1 MQDYPD
7 SKPRKVLI
15 LVENLSVPFDRR
27 VWRECNALREAGYQ
41 VSVICPRGKNT
52 DTESHAVINGVS
64 IYRYGLYQST
74 GGVASY
80 LVEYG
85 ISLLMTFLLTPVVLL
100 REGFDVIQVCN
111 PPDLFILAA
120 MPYRLLGKKIIFD
133 QHDLSPEIYEAQKGD
148 VKGSMVYKAL
158 LFFEHMTYRLSD
170 AVIATNDSFKEV
182 ARERGGK
189 KDSDI
194 FIVRNA
200 PSRENIEKAVA
211 VSELRSKATY
221 LLSYIGV
228 MGPQDGI
235 DILLRAVR
243 CLSGDHKRSDFHVL
257 LMGAGTVYEEMK
269 QYAKDLGVD
278 HLVTFTGYVDYDMV
292 MNGIASADVC
302 VCPDP
307 LTPMNDKS
315 TLVKI
320 IEYMSVGRPIVAFDL
335 RETRKSA
342 ADAAVYARPNDEN
355 DFAEQIHRLLES
367 PELRATMGRIG
378 RERVETMLSWEHSKE
393 ALYAA
398 YDHVFAMKNGTIGEI
413 AK

>member
-41 VSVICPRGKNT
+41 VSVICPKGKNT

-85 ISLLMTFLLTPVVLL
+85 ISLLMTFLLMPVVLL

-211 VSELRSKATY
+211 VPALRSKATY

-335 RETRKSA
+335 KETRKSA

-355 DFAEQIHRLLES
+355 HFAEQIHRLLGSAEM
-367 PELRATMGRIG
+367 RTIMGRIG